1 MTIDSEFAARI
12 RDSFSRQGLM
22 RTLGARI
29 VELDAGRVVV
39 ELPFGE
45 GLTQQN
51 GYFHAAASA
60 AIADTAGGY
69 AAYST
74 MRPSDDV
81 LAVEF
86 KINLLRPAVGERLTA
101 EAAVLKTGRTLTVC
115 QITVRA
121 WQGEQAT
128 VVAVMTQTN
137 IRIRKGDSPPSADT
151 IRKGDSPRSAGTGE
165 AEG

>member
-1 MTIDSEFAARI
+1 MPIDPQFDARI
-12 RDSFSRQGLM
+12 RESFSRQGLM
-22 RTLGARI
+22 RALGARVI
-29 VELDAGRVVV
+29 EIDAGRVVV
-39 ELPFGE
+39 ELPFSDGV
-45 GLTQQN
+45 TQQN

-74 MRPSDDV
+74 MAPEDDV

-86 KINLLRPAVGERLTA
+86 KINLLRPAIGERLTA
-101 EAAVLKTGRTLTVC
+101 EATVLKPGRTLTVC

-121 WQGEQAT
+121 WQGEQPT

-137 IRIRKGDSPPSADT
+137 MRMR
-151 IRKGDSPRSAGTGE
+151 
-165 AEG
+165 

>member
-1 MTIDSEFAARI
+1 MPIDPELDAHI
-12 RDSFSRQGLM
+12 RESFSRQGLM

-29 VELDAGRVVV
+29 TELDAGRVVV
-39 ELPFGE
+39 EIPFSE
-45 GLTQQN
+45 GVTQQN

-69 AAYST
+69 AAFS
-74 MRPSDDV
+74 MMSAADDV

-101 EAAVLKTGRTLTVC
+101 EATVLKPGRTLTVC

-121 WQGEQAT
+121 WEGECAT

-137 IRIRKGDSPPSADT
+137 MRMRPE
-151 IRKGDSPRSAGTGE
+151 RV
-165 AEG
+165 